1 MKIDHRKIQLPKIGL
16 LKTYEDLP
24 TGLTPKTAIISRT
37 AQRWFVSLTCS
48 CCGHIQEMPLKE
60 RVFNCS
66 GCSISIDRDLNAA
79 LNLEHQAFI
88 LA

>member
-1 MKIDHRKIQLPKIGL
+1 M
-16 LKTYEDLP
+16 
-24 TGLTPKTAIISRT
+24 SRT

-66 GCSISIDRDLNAA
+66 GCSISIDRPFANHFQTTTRLALQHIRSEKLTQSYPNLDLTGD
-79 LNLEHQAFI
+79 E
-88 LA
+88 